1 MKRILY
7 LIAGVLILSN
17 NFSCKKTLYKE
28 PMAQLSTDVNY
39 VTADDARR
47 AVTAAYSPA
56 AGNNWCCT
64 YVTPGYM
71 HWVLG
76 NVASDDTDKGGES
89 GSDQLYAQQVQ
100 LFNIP
105 ADNDATRFAYANSYV
120 GVRRTNLVLE
130 NVPNITMDAA
140 LKTRYLA
147 EVKFMRAWYYFNL
160 VRTYGD
166 VPLVLSSDVESAKVE
181 RTPKAQVYLQII
193 KDLTEAEAVLP
204 KAAQYGAADH
214 GRATKGAAQAYLGKA
229 YLYMK
234 DFAKAEEWFGKVISS
249 GDYQLETVGAV
260 SPNGITIPPYL
271 KIFMR
276 DGETSKEHIF
286 QVKYLNDQ
294 GAQPSNNNNI
304 GTTFGSRTKNGWG
317 FNLPTQDFVDA
328 FEAGDPRKEQT
339 VYKNGDVLQDGTIAN
354 VGNSTTG
361 YLVKKYYV
369 PDYERVQGSPQAGR
383 DDIYMRLG
391 KVYLWYAEAA
401 NEIGKTTEALFYLNE
416 VRKRARN
423 GNNAVLLNIIVT
435 DKAALRQAIWN
446 EQRVEFG
453 QEYERFFE
461 LVRQGRAGT
470 VLRAFATKYNTAKGR
485 GFRDGVNEI
494 FPLPQTEINLS
505 KGKIPQNPGY

>member
-1 MKRILY
+1 MKY
-7 LIAGVLILSN
+7 LIYILSAGLIIGYLG
-17 NFSCKKTLYKE
+17 CKKTLYKE
-28 PMAQLSTDVNY
+28 PLAQLSTEVNY
-39 VTADDARR
+39 VTEDDAKK
-47 AVTAAYSPA
+47 ALTAAYAPA

-64 YVTPGYM
+64 YIQPGYM

-105 ADNDATRFAYANSYV
+105 ADNDATRFAYQISYV
-120 GVRRTNLVLE
+120 GVRRANLVLE
-130 NVPNITMDAA
+130 NIVDIPMDEN
-140 LKTRYLA
+140 LKTRFLA
-147 EVKFMRAWYYFNL
+147 EAKFLRAWYYFNL
-160 VRTYGD
+160 VKAFGD
-166 VPLVLSSDVESAKVE
+166 VPLVLSARFESYDLVRSAKADVW
-181 RTPKAQVYLQII
+181 AQIV

-204 KAAQYGAADH
+204 DAGQYAAADH

-234 DFAKAEEWFGKVISS
+234 DYPKAEEWFGKVIASNQYELS
-249 GDYQLETVGAV
+249 TDYLEMFLRA
-260 SPNGITIPPYL
+260 
-271 KIFMR
+271 
-276 DGETSKEHIF
+276 GETSKEHIF
-286 QVKYLNDQ
+286 QVKFLNDQ
-294 GAQPSNNNNI
+294 GAQPANNNNI
-304 GTTFGSRTKNGWG
+304 GTTFGSRARSGWG

-328 FEAGDPRKEQT
+328 FEPGDPRLNQT
-339 VYKNGDVLQDGTIAN
+339 VYKNGDVMPDGLVAN

-369 PDYERVQGSPQAGR
+369 PEYERVQGSLQAGR

-401 NEIGKTTEALFYLNE
+401 NEVEKTTEALFYLNE
-416 VRKRARN
+416 VRKRARQ
-423 GNNAVLLNIIVT
+423 GNNAVLPDVTVT
-435 DKAALRQAIWN
+435 DKDALREAIWK

-461 LVRQGRAGT
+461 LVRQGRAGQ
-470 VLRAFATKYNTAKGR
+470 VLRAYAAKYNTAKGE

-494 FPLPQTEINLS
+494 FPIPQSEINLS
-505 KGKIPQNPGY
+505 GGKITQNNGY